1 MNKIFVLFLLPLIIE
16 LKITNVIEINRIGMR
31 TSRHF
36 KNDLLDKFY
45 GRIMNV
51 TPHGLNHLRNL
62 EQLINIK
69 YIEENIFY
77 NVILNQN
84 NLQFIHQKLKDQ
96 FIFL

>member
-1 MNKIFVLFLLPLIIE
+1 MNKIFVFFLLPLVIE

-51 TPHGLNHLRNL
+51 TAHGLNHLRNL
-62 EQLINIK
+62 E
-69 YIEENIFY
+69 
-77 NVILNQN
+77 
-84 NLQFIHQKLKDQ
+84 
-96 FIFL
+96 